1 MRVVFFGTP
10 EFAVASLRALLR
22 ERISVVGVVTQPDK
36 PQGRSRTTLVPPAV
50 KVLAQAEGLPV
61 LQPTRPVGDLFLA
74 ALRRLEP
81 ELGVVVAYGHILRRE
96 VLDLPPRGLIN
107 VHASLLPRFRGAA
120 PIQHAILAGDRETG
134 ISIMRMEEGLD
145 TGPVLHR
152 VATPVAEDETAGML
166 SRRLAGL
173 GAGALVEAISLIGAG
188 LDRPQPQNDGAATY
202 APKVGRELARLDW
215 SRDPQT
221 LERQVRAFDPAPGAW
236 TALDSA
242 PVKLFGATPA
252 VGSGQP
258 GTVLAATDRLVIAC
272 GSGALAVRE
281 AQPAGKTRL
290 AVGDWVRG
298 RGIAAGRR
306 FE

>member
-1 MRVVFFGTP
+1 
-10 EFAVASLRALLR
+10 
-22 ERISVVGVVTQPDK
+22 
-36 PQGRSRTTLVPPAV
+36 
-50 KVLAQAEGLPV
+50 
-61 LQPTRPVGDLFLA
+61 
-74 ALRRLEP
+74 
-81 ELGVVVAYGHILRRE
+81 
-96 VLDLPPRGLIN
+96 

-120 PIQHAILAGDRETG
+120 PTQHAILAGDPATG
-134 ISIMRMEEGLD
+134 ISIIRTEEGLD

-152 VATPVAEDETAGML
+152 VATPVAEDETAGTL
-166 SRRLAGL
+166 SRRLAAL

-215 SRDPQT
+215 SRDPQA

-298 RGIAAGRR
+298 RGIAAGQR